1 MPANSLPSHSQ
12 LLSSLITSLHESDE
26 WTIQQ
31 SSQAADD
38 AQPKPQSRQNDIT
51 PRHRSLLLTLHV
63 LFPSIVLPALESV
76 DSQLVAR
83 LQPIEDVFNCEP
95 GPCLMNTSEGRVRE
109 YFQVEDESSVFG
121 RSSFSAYAVQPS
133 SLSAAI
139 KLPGPLRI
147 NAVSDV
153 NIVHLAAW
161 NCSCDDFHARKVY
174 HRTVDERWGV
184 HASNAYISGLDGRPG
199 ANGEEIACC
208 KHLLACLVVEIL
220 TGSQT
225 KSAESVVS
233 KPEIAT
239 VISGLRNRFG

>member
-1 MPANSLPSHSQ
+1 MPANSLPSHSK
-12 LLSSLITSLHESDE
+12 LLSSLISSLHKSDE
-26 WTIQQ
+26 CLIQQ

-38 AQPKPQSRQNDIT
+38 AQPKPQSRQNNT
-51 PRHRSLLLTLHV
+51 TSRHRSLLLTLHV
-63 LFPSIVLPALESV
+63 LFPSIVLPALELV

-83 LQPIEDVFNCEP
+83 LQLEEDMFNCEP

-109 YFQVEDESSVFG
+109 YSQVEDESSVFG
-121 RSSFSAYAVQPS
+121 QSSFSAYAVQPS

-139 KLPGPLRI
+139 QLPEPLRI

-161 NCSCDDFHARKVY
+161 NCSCDDFHGSKVY
-174 HRTVDERWGV
+174 HRTVDERWGA
-184 HASNAYISGLDGRPG
+184 HASNAYSSGLDGKPG
-199 ANGEEIACC
+199 ASGEEMACC

-225 KSAESVVS
+225 NSSVVS

>member
-1 MPANSLPSHSQ
+1 MPENSLPSHLQ
-12 LLSSLITSLHESDE
+12 LLSSLITSLHKSDE
-26 WTIQQ
+26 CSIQQ
-31 SSQAADD
+31 FSQAAAD

-51 PRHRSLLLTLHV
+51 SRHRSLLLTLHV

-83 LQPIEDVFNCEP
+83 LQLKEDVFNRDP

-109 YFQVEDESSVFG
+109 YFQVEDESLAFG
-121 RSSFSAYAVQPS
+121 QSSFSAYAVQPS
-133 SLSAAI
+133 SLSTAI
-139 KLPGPLRI
+139 QLPEPLRI
-147 NAVSDV
+147 DAMSNA

-161 NCSCDDFHARKVY
+161 NCSCDDFHGSKVY

-184 HASNAYISGLDGRPG
+184 HASNAYSSGLDGKPG
-199 ANGEEIACC
+199 ANREEMACC

-225 KSAESVVS
+225 NSVESVVS